1 MISEPDNFPNDNK
14 RQDATAS
21 ETTEPESKSQRK
33 RDAHQITEL
42 ARQLVAMKPKAL
54 AALPL
59 DPDIREAVRHC
70 AEIRSHG
77 ARKRQLHFV
86 SKLLRSSDNLD
97 GLKVKLS
104 KPAMRKAGK
113 AEAEMTQ
120 PGLADANARPE
131 PEQKNQPQIN
141 PHLTFR
147 NQLLTDFAGMVD
159 ALRKNYPDIELQ
171 RVRQLVRNAHNECR
185 QLKTAAS
192 ETDGAVDITPDNTK
206 AAKSLLQLLN
216 AGS

>member
-1 MISEPDNFPNDNK
+1 MISEPDNFPNDDK
-14 RQDATAS
+14 RQDATTS
-21 ETTEPESKSQRK
+21 ETSEPESKSQRK

-59 DPDIREAVRHC
+59 DPDIRDAITHC

-97 GLKVKLS
+97 ELKVKLA

-113 AEAEMTQ
+113 AEAEMAQ
-120 PGLADANARPE
+120 PGLADAKAR
-131 PEQKNQPQIN
+131 PEQKNQPPIN
-141 PHLTFR
+141 PHLAFR
-147 NQLLTDFAGMVD
+147 NQLLADFAGMVD

-171 RVRQLVRNAHNECR
+171 RVRQLVRNAHNECK
-185 QLKTAAS
+185 QVKTAATV
-192 ETDGAVDITPDNTK
+192 TDGAGDITPDNTK
-206 AAKSLLQLLN
+206 AAKSLLKLLK
-216 AGS
+216 ASS

>member
-1 MISEPDNFPNDNK
+1 MISEPDNFPNDDK
-14 RQDATAS
+14 RQDATTS
-21 ETTEPESKSQRK
+21 ETSEPESKSQRK

-59 DPDIREAVRHC
+59 DPDIRDAITHC

-97 GLKVKLS
+97 ELKVKLS

-113 AEAEMTQ
+113 AEAEMAQ
-120 PGLADANARPE
+120 PGLADAKAR
-131 PEQKNQPQIN
+131 PEQKNQPPIN
-141 PHLTFR
+141 PHLAFR
-147 NQLLTDFAGMVD
+147 NQLLAD
-159 ALRKNYPDIELQ
+159 
-171 RVRQLVRNAHNECR
+171 NAHNECK
-185 QLKTAAS
+185 QVKTAATV
-192 ETDGAVDITPDNTK
+192 TDGAGDITPDNTK
-206 AAKSLLQLLN
+206 AAKSLLKLLK
-216 AGS
+216 ASS